1 MRALSALALLSLAAS
16 AAANPNPAIV
26 DESSTNMSVHKVP
39 STDPSVAHLAVTVER
54 VDRLVEDEDGSVLA
68 AKIVDITLFFDVN
81 EDAILVNGV
90 PVEAG
95 ISKILVESA
104 TLAQGPA
111 KLLPTEALDSAFDA
125 GIAALEVHV
134 VAENK
139 AVSLDQLAA
148 IPLTK
153 EKVKGKDEDEEHEEG
168 IATIVE
174 SNDIYEVRRFTI
186 AARVL
191 ELNGVKVKETTF
203 IRQTLDILHD
213 GTILRSPCSSSDES
227 LLLIPADESKDN
239 GLPDY
244 VTTLDATLEAPEV
257 DVEEYIKSAE
267 ASSSSSFSPCHGKLA
282 AAWDKVP
289 KAARVAISAFTG
301 SILLLLFFIALPL
314 GLYLQYRERR
324 YARLALH
331 DDEESVPQYTATSNP
346 FQEPY
351 VASEEKAHFIE
362 PTPAYQAHQEE

>member
-16 AAANPNPAIV
+16 AASNPTVV
-26 DESSTNMSVHKVP
+26 DQSTTNMNVHKLA

-54 VDRLVEDEDGSVLA
+54 VDRLVEDEDGSILA

-81 EDAILVNGV
+81 EDSILINGV

-95 ISKILVESA
+95 ISKVLVESA

-111 KLLPTEALDSAFDA
+111 KLMPAEMLDAAFDA

-139 AVSLDQLAA
+139 ALTVNELAA
-148 IPLTK
+148 IPLTTK
-153 EKVKGKDEDEEHEEG
+153 SDSKDGEEEG
-168 IATIVE
+168 IAALVE
-174 SNDIYEVRRFTI
+174 SDEVYEVRRFTI

-203 IRQTLDILHD
+203 IRQTLDIIHD
-213 GTILRSPCSSSDES
+213 GTILRSPCSSSEDA
-227 LLLIPADESKDN
+227 LIAIPADQSQDN
-239 GLPDY
+239 GLGEY
-244 VTTLDATLEAPEV
+244 VTTLDATIESPEM
-257 DVEEYIKSAE
+257 DAEEYIHSAG
-267 ASSSSSFSPCHGKLA
+267 SSSYSPCHGKLA

-289 KAARVAISAFTG
+289 KAARIAISAFTG

-314 GLYLQYRERR
+314 GLYLQYREKR
-324 YARLALH
+324 YARLALQ
-331 DDEESVPQYTATSNP
+331 DEEENAHYDSNP

-351 VASEEKAHFIE
+351 VAADEKAHFVE
-362 PTPAYQAHQEE
+362 PSPAYSTQE